1 VRVEQLAPFQR
12 TAISEVIGQYPNLT
26 EIVWAQEEPRNMGAW
41 TFMESRLR
49 DMVGTGIPIR
59 YVGRPNRASPAEG
72 SADMHAAEQRR
83 IVATTLVV
91 PEPASNGR
99 LANGRHNGRRVETRT
114 PASVGDE

>member
-1 VRVEQLAPFQR
+1 
-12 TAISEVIGQYPNLT
+12 
-26 EIVWAQEEPRNMGAW
+26 MGAW

-49 DMVGTGIPIR
+49 DLVGSAVPVR

-91 PEPASNGR
+91 PEIPTNGR
-99 LANGRHNGRRVETRT
+99 SGNGRHSSRRVEERT
-114 PASVGDE
+114 PASVGEE